1 MYFRILQC
9 PTARAP
15 TPPHP
20 YYYYRDTSS
29 SSSSTRAPL
38 ELRGEVLEEEK
49 AHMPYYEHQYN
60 KERQRQQQ
68 QRGKERLRS
77 GEAAVRRLGGRRW
90 LVVGWEEDA
99 RWGA

>member
-1 MYFRILQC
+1 M
-9 PTARAP
+9 
-15 TPPHP
+15 
-20 YYYYRDTSS
+20 
-29 SSSSTRAPL
+29 
-38 ELRGEVLEEEK
+38 LEEEK

-60 KERQRQQQ
+60 KERRRQQ

-90 LVVGWEEDA
+90 LIVGWEEEA